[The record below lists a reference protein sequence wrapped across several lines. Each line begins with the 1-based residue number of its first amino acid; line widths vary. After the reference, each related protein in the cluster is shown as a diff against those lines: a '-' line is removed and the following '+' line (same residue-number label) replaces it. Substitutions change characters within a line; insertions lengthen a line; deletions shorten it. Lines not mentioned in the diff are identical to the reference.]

1 MPCCIICNE
10 ENAKFCDDCHSAT
23 YCSEKCQLGD
33 SPTHIFLCRSFKRYE
48 VRPSQQMK
56 RGILFPEDRT
66 TPAWVWMDTGIKHG
80 YESLIL
86 EGHQMISSVDPMTPS
101 VDPEEVLH
109 MSIKHNHTRKRELEN
124 TLAILYLDTKVRDD
138 SRLNKSILV
147 VAGGVT
153 ASPWYGSVI
162 VMKKLGLG
170 TKHTTYGDMDLRAY
184 CDVIDTLKYDYLPDK
199 SEVSTGESSMHSHY
213 STETSQGVMISC
225 RGDIMILGG
234 DKYLPVNVSIL
245 DPVFDPVSVAD
256 KATSSEMV
264 GVPVR
269 ARKLPPYLDWTDSGQ
284 VNMFEN
290 QGVTRLFRNMDPDAD
305 SFGLAPMSWDLRVGS
320 VLVARANYKDITPHQ
335 VEALC
340 YYMSEHTQETIEKAL
355 EARDLH
361 NSNKEIDR
369 LMALFTP
376 DAFREFFT
384 MFRLE
389 KAVRDATW
397 ETAESPV

>member
-1 MPCCIICNE
+1 
-10 ENAKFCDDCHSAT
+10 
-23 YCSEKCQLGD
+23 
-33 SPTHIFLCRSFKRYE
+33 
-48 VRPSQQMK
+48 MK

-66 TPAWVWMDTGIKHG
+66 TPVWVWMDTEIKHG

-86 EGHQMISSVDPMTPS
+86 KGHLMTPS

-124 TLAILYLDTKVRDD
+124 TLAIVYVDTKVRDD
-138 SRLNKSILV
+138 SRLNKSIRV

-153 ASPWYGSVI
+153 ATPWYGPVI

-170 TKHTTYGDMDLRAY
+170 TKHTTYDDMDLRAY

-290 QGVTRLFRNMDPDAD
+290 QVVTRLFRNMDPDAD

-361 NSNKEIDR
+361 DSNKEIDR

-376 DAFREFFT
+376 NAFREFFT

-389 KAVRDATW
+389 KAVKDATW